1 VNANPD
7 EQFMLLALGQ
17 AREASRINE
26 VPVGAVIVSGQQQI
40 LSKAHNLRESTQ
52 NPLAHAEILAI
63 ESACK
68 KTESWRLPDTTIY
81 VTLEPCVMCMGAIVN
96 SRIKR
101 VVFGAPDPKAGALV
115 SNYGIGLDDTL
126 NHKLEYT
133 DGILEK
139 ECSEELK
146 LFFKD
151 LRGNN

>member
-1 VNANPD
+1 
-7 EQFMLLALGQ
+7 MLLALGE
-17 AREASRINE
+17 AREARRINE
-26 VPVGAVIVSGQQQI
+26 VPVGAVIVSCEQQI
-40 LSKAHNLRESTQ
+40 LSKAHNQRETTQ

-63 ESACK
+63 ESACR
-68 KTESWRLPDTTIY
+68 KTGSWRLPDTTIY

-115 SNYGIGLDDTL
+115 SNYNIGLDDTL
-126 NHKLEYT
+126 NHKLEFT
-133 DGILEK
+133 DGVLEK

-151 LRGNN
+151 LRENK

>member
-1 VNANPD
+1 VNANLD
-7 EQFMLLALGQ
+7 EQFMLLALGE
-17 AREASRINE
+17 AREARSINE
-26 VPVGAVIVSGQQQI
+26 VPVGAVIVSGEQQI

-63 ESACK
+63 ESACR
-68 KTESWRLPDTTIY
+68 KTGSWRLPDTTIY

-115 SNYGIGLDDTL
+115 SNYNIGLDDTL

-133 DGILEK
+133 DGVLEK

-146 LFFKD
+146 LFFRD
-151 LRGNN
+151 LRENK